1 MVQKKDLVALWH
13 TLWQRPIFKNQ
24 LTRTKVFFI
33 PGLTFESK
41 CNSDCYS
48 CSGNI
53 SVARLDDHALCTALF
68 IIINID
74 RGKSPLHNNNKQKVL
89 DDKAFT
95 NFLFFLSV
103 LSLATNFHSHAKNQ
117 FYN

>member
-1 MVQKKDLVALWH
+1 MVQKKKKKGPPGHRTDFQKTVD
-13 TLWQRPIFKNQ
+13 QNQ
-24 LTRTKVFFI
+24 SFFI
-33 PGLTFESK
+33 PGLTFELK
-41 CNSDCYS
+41 CNSVTVV
-48 CSGNI
+48 
-53 SVARLDDHALCTALF
+53 VAIFRLDDHALCTALF
-68 IIINID
+68 IIININ

-117 FYN
+117 FYH